1 MSKNKMGGVPDRTRD
16 AFYDFFDNLDDDD
29 DAKWAKVI
37 KRITKLGP
45 RKSLERLKK

>member
-37 KRITKLGP
+37 KASPSSGLE
-45 RKSLERLKK
+45 SL